1 MRIRT
6 MLVAALAAISL
17 AAACGGGSKK
27 EETTAPLTA
36 EKPLYERLGGK
47 DAITAVID
55 AFVANVAADDRINKH
70 FANTDIPHLKVLLVE
85 QVCEATGGPC
95 KYSGRDMKTTHTGMK
110 LTDADFDATVEAMV
124 KALDGAGVGQKE
136 KDELLAAL
144 GSMKGDIVGQ

>member
-6 MLVAALAAISL
+6 MLVAALAAISF
-17 AAACGGGSKK
+17 AAACGGSSKK
-27 EETTAPLTA
+27 EDTTAVAA

-47 DAITAVID
+47 DAIVAVID

-70 FANTDIPHLKVLLVE
+70 FANTDIPHLKTLLVE

-124 KALDGAGVGQKE
+124 KALDGAGVQQKE
-136 KDELLAAL
+136 KDELLGAL
-144 GSMKGDIVGQ
+144 ASMKGDIVGQ